1 MIQPIIYLIAPSS
14 FLSHYL
20 QKIRNTSNGEG
31 EGCVLFY
38 NQLSLRFPLLCLA
51 DWSKDIAI
59 LDILNVVP
67 QWDASK
73 AIVNINRIPLS
84 EAILRNVVTY

>member
-1 MIQPIIYLIAPSS
+1 MWLCHIS
-14 FLSHYL
+14 F
-20 QKIRNTSNGEG
+20 
-31 EGCVLFY
+31 FY

-59 LDILNVVP
+59 LDSLNIVP